1 MKRKRELSSSNKEN
15 DRSSLREENNISNH
29 NECQSSLSNSRMEK
43 LARADVHSSVDIKA
57 VFKRLFG
64 GFEKTQL
71 NIKNAVKAQ
80 STITPKTPSSRRRCV
95 LGVSLDQDQ
104 CNKTPDQRS
113 CLTSLK
119 SQVSNSADLYTTQRP
134 NQKKYKRI
142 ALNDITNIAR
152 DEGLNTSTPKTMRN
166 KRRCVQS
173 VSLDSD
179 QDNNTPYQSSCLT
192 SLKSKVTKDSETK
205 TTQRPIQKKQR
216 KTKCGLLDDIT
227 NIANSSVNEIED
239 PPSNTINERE
249 EEVVPDDDKAI
260 DDCDDDFGGLTA

>member
-1 MKRKRELSSSNKEN
+1 MEN
-15 DRSSLREENNISNH
+15 
-29 NECQSSLSNSRMEK
+29 

-71 NIKNAVKAQ
+71 NIKNTVKAQ

-166 KRRCVQS
+166 KRRCVQ
-173 VSLDSD
+173 
-179 QDNNTPYQSSCLT
+179 T
-192 SLKSKVTKDSETK
+192 KVTKDSETK

-239 PPSNTINERE
+239 TPSNTINERE
-249 EEVVPDDDKAI
+249 EEVVPDDDEAI